1 MYSKILIYIRHVH
14 KLVVRIPNSDL
25 NKQTRTTT
33 PFIHLSLKEQ
43 VLFAK
48 RLSFLIMAGVTV
60 YESICM
66 LRDQT
71 KSKRK
76 RDLFDTIAHDVS
88 AGQYLST
95 SLEKYGNLFGEFTI
109 NIIRAGEHTGM
120 LSENLTYL
128 AHELSKRHALRRKIQ
143 SALIY
148 PVFICIATLGVTGLL
163 VVYIFPKIMPIFISL
178 NITLP
183 LTTRTLLSV
192 SEYLREWWLFTL
204 LGTVLML
211 GLFLTMRRFLISFR
225 TATDWLILK
234 LPIIGGVA
242 CTYNCA
248 NFCRTLGLN
257 INAGINLVE
266 AIRITAHATQDSI
279 YKIAYLNIAQHSM
292 GGEKISTTLM
302 HYPNLFP
309 DILPHMILIGE
320 TTGNLTQTLQ
330 YLSELYEA
338 EIDES
343 TKNLS
348 NTIEPFLLMTMGI
361 LVGLIAVSII
371 SPIYEVTHHLSNIH

>member
-128 AHELSKRHALRRKIQ
+128 AHELSKRHALRRKYRAHSSIQ
-143 SALIY
+143 
-148 PVFICIATLGVTGLL
+148 F
-163 VVYIFPKIMPIFISL
+163 
-178 NITLP
+178 
-183 LTTRTLLSV
+183 
-192 SEYLREWWLFTL
+192 LF
-204 LGTVLML
+204 V
-211 GLFLTMRRFLISFR
+211 
-225 TATDWLILK
+225 
-234 LPIIGGVA
+234 
-242 CTYNCA
+242 
-248 NFCRTLGLN
+248 
-257 INAGINLVE
+257 
-266 AIRITAHATQDSI
+266 
-279 YKIAYLNIAQHSM
+279 
-292 GGEKISTTLM
+292 
-302 HYPNLFP
+302 
-309 DILPHMILIGE
+309 
-320 TTGNLTQTLQ
+320 
-330 YLSELYEA
+330 
-338 EIDES
+338 
-343 TKNLS
+343 
-348 NTIEPFLLMTMGI
+348 
-361 LVGLIAVSII
+361 
-371 SPIYEVTHHLSNIH
+371 